1 MLNYSPDYAQL
12 EKQAEQLVSDL
23 KNNTLS
29 SGSSKATGFSLDE
42 TIDEANVADIAG
54 TEVSDFGS
62 APIPGFK
69 PGHQTSTLYGAGFQD
84 LIDQSTQYSDGLW
97 NGSSFYASF
106 IIPLSGS
113 Q

>member
-1 MLNYSPDYAQL
+1 MLNDSTDYAQV

-42 TIDEANVADIAG
+42 TIDGANEADIAG
-54 TEVSDFGS
+54 TEVSNFGS

-84 LIDQSTQYSDGLW
+84 LIDQSTQYSMAFGTVLA
-97 NGSSFYASF
+97 FMRSF